1 MKKYIIDTN
10 ALISF
15 VTDRNLDQQGEI
27 DRLFKNAAHLKIL
40 VLCPQ
45 NVLTEFVYVMD
56 KVYQIPKP
64 EINEMVQDFIDMPG
78 IEVVHD
84 LNMKTLLAYW
94 PEHFKDYGDA
104 IVAALCKNTK
114 GAMIATFDHSFR
126 VKLKKLGLFVYSFP
140 SFLPK

>member
-27 DRLFKNAAHLKIL
+27 DRLFKNAARLKIL

-56 KVYQIPKP
+56 KVYQIPKS
-64 EINEMVQDFIDMPG
+64 EINEIVQDFIDMPG

-84 LNMKTLLAYW
+84 LNMKTLMSYW
-94 PEHFKDYGDA
+94 PEIFKDYGDA
-104 IVAALCKNTK
+104 IIATLCKNTK
-114 GAMIATFDHSFR
+114 GSLIATFDRKFKT
-126 VKLKKLGLFVYSFP
+126 KLKKTGLGVA
-140 SFLPK
+140 

>member
-1 MKKYIIDTN
+1 VKKYIIDTN

-15 VTDRNLDQQGEI
+15 VTDRNPDQQIEI
-27 DRLFKNAAHLKIL
+27 DRLFKDAAHLKIL

-56 KVYQIPKP
+56 KVYQIPRL
-64 EINEMVQDFIDMPG
+64 EINKMVRDFIDMPG

-84 LNMKTLLAYW
+84 INMKILLAYW

-104 IVAALCKNTK
+104 IVAALCKNAK
-114 GAMIATFDHSFR
+114 GSLITTFDLKFR
-126 VKLKKLGLFVYSFP
+126 TKVKKLGLNVHSF
-140 SFLPK
+140 

>member
-15 VTDRNLDQQGEI
+15 VTDRNPDQQIEI
-27 DRLFKNAAHLKIL
+27 DRLFKDAAHLRIL

-64 EINEMVQDFIDMPG
+64 EINKMVRDFIDMPG

-84 LNMKTLLAYW
+84 INMKTLLAYW

-104 IVAALCKNTK
+104 IVAALCKNVK
-114 GAMIATFDHSFR
+114 GSLIATFDLKFR
-126 VKLKKLGLFVYSFP
+126 TKVKKIGLNVYSF
-140 SFLPK
+140 

>member
-15 VTDRNLDQQGEI
+15 VTDRNPDQQIEI
-27 DRLFKNAAHLKIL
+27 DRLFKDAAHLRIL

-64 EINEMVQDFIDMPG
+64 EINKMVRDFIDMPG

-84 LNMKTLLAYW
+84 INMKTLLAYW

-104 IVAALCKNTK
+104 IVASLCKNAK
-114 GAMIATFDHSFR
+114 GSLIATFDL
-126 VKLKKLGLFVYSFP
+126 KLRTKVKKLGLNVYSF
-140 SFLPK
+140 

>member
-15 VTDRNLDQQGEI
+15 VTDRNPDQQIEI
-27 DRLFKNAAHLKIL
+27 DRLFKDAAHLKIL
-40 VLCPQ
+40 LLCPQ

-64 EINEMVQDFIDMPG
+64 EINKMVRDFIDMPG

-84 LNMKTLLAYW
+84 INMKTLLAYW
-94 PEHFKDYGDA
+94 PKHFKDYGDA
-104 IVAALCKNTK
+104 IVATLCKNVK
-114 GAMIATFDHSFR
+114 GSLIATFDLKFR
-126 VKLKKLGLFVYSFP
+126 TKVKKLGLNVYSF
-140 SFLPK
+140 